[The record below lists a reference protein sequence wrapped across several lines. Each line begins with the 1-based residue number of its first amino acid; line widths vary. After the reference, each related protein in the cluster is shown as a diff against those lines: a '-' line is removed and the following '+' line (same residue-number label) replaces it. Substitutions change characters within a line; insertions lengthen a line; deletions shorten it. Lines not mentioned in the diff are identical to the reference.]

1 MTEPVNI
8 SVPTPPKTAAQRGV
22 RTFMQSVGATIV
34 AFLYGL
40 WQLPG
45 VSDYVH
51 TFVATQGLSLL
62 VGLAVLVGVPAGIIA
77 YVQNRVETKK

>member
-1 MTEPVNI
+1 MNNQ
-8 SVPTPPKTAAQRGV
+8 PTTTKTAAQRGV
-22 RTFMQSVGATIV
+22 RTFVQSVGAAVV

-45 VSDYVH
+45 VSNYVH
-51 TFVATQGLSLL
+51 AFVVNQGFGLL

-77 YVQNRVETKK
+77 YAQNTLEKK